1 MDRQVVL
8 ALWKPVWHERDQSL
22 VLGQQQRI
30 WFCRRCAPSTDVDG
44 NSVSLVLYNQS
55 VEPQNRELRFAT
67 IVHLKNDVLGEL
79 KRVDA
84 DGLDYTFET
93 VSEVKWIVNAE
104 EEPGV
109 IYDSDL
115 RVADWSVWL
124 TLSDVSEPVALGGDD
139 GSTE

>member
-8 ALWKPVWHERDQSL
+8 ALWKPAWHERDQSL
-22 VLGQQQRI
+22 VIGQQQRI
-30 WFCRRCAPSTDVDG
+30 WFCRTSVPSTDVDG
-44 NSVSLVLYNQS
+44 NSVSLTLYNQS
-55 VEPQNRELRFAT
+55 VEPQTRELRFAT

-93 VSEVKWIVNAE
+93 ASGVEWIVNAE

-124 TLSDVSEPVALGGDD
+124 TLSDVSDPVALGGDD